1 METRIRQFIVL
12 TSIFLALAFTA
23 SIVFAQNCDE
33 IKCENEGDQVSCI
46 QQKKSCWEKKISE
59 TQQSQITL
67 NNTISIL
74 SGQISIQQLQ
84 IQQTL
89 AEITQLENEVEELI
103 ERIGGLNISLDRL
116 SSILVKRVGEQY
128 KRTQVDPIF
137 LLFTGN
143 SLSNFLSEYKYINL
157 AKKQTLEAMHR
168 AESQRLLYDE
178 QKSLKEKK
186 QLEVEAKKR
195 ELDQQQAQLQQQR
208 VDQQYLL
215 QETKSN
221 ETRYQNELAKTL
233 QELQAIQSIIAGEGN
248 ESEVGSIAQGE
259 TIASIIYGASACST
273 GTHLHFEVVKDSSHQ
288 NPAGYLGQVGILWS
302 NQPDGQFSFSGSWD
316 WPVFDAAKI
325 TQGYG
330 MTWYA
335 RVKRAYGGSPHTG
348 LDLVSKTSSD
358 LRVRAVKEGTLYRG
372 SIACGG
378 GLLRYVHIKHKEGGE
393 DSYYLHINY

>member
-1 METRIRQFIVL
+1 MDKKIHPLIVL
-12 TSIFLALAFTA
+12 TSVLLAFITST
-23 SIVFAQNCDE
+23 SIVSAKNCDE
-33 IKCENEGDQVSCI
+33 IKCENEGDQIECI
-46 QQKKSCWEKKISE
+46 KEKKSCWEDKISE
-59 TQQSQITL
+59 TQNSQVTL
-67 NNTISIL
+67 TNTISIL

-84 IQQTL
+84 VQQTL
-89 AEITQLENEVEELI
+89 VELDQLEDEVKELS

-137 LLFTGN
+137 LLFKGS
-143 SLSNFLSEYKYINL
+143 SLSNFLSEYKYIKL

-195 ELDQQQAQLQQQR
+195 ELNQQQTQLTQQR
-208 VDQQYLL
+208 ADQQYLL
-215 QETKSN
+215 NETKSN
-221 ETRYQNELAKTL
+221 EARFQSELAKTL
-233 QELQAIQSIIAGEGN
+233 QELQAIQSIIAGQGN
-248 ESEVGSIAQGE
+248 ESEVGGVTRGA
-259 TIASIIYGASACST
+259 TIASIISGASACST

-288 NPAGYLGQVGILWS
+288 NPAGYLSQTDISWS
-302 NQPDGQFSFSGSWD
+302 NQPDGSFSFSGGWD
-316 WPVFDAAKI
+316 WPVFDAARI

-348 LDLVSKTSSD
+348 LDLLSKTSSD
-358 LRVRAVKEGTLYRG
+358 LRVRAVKDGTLYRG
-372 SIACGG
+372 SISCGG
-378 GLLRYVHIKHKEGGE
+378 GLLRYVHLKHKESGE
-393 DSYYLHINY
+393 ETYYLHINY